1 MIVTR
6 FLHLSNQNLYTA
18 YPDVTETTK
27 PQLEERKKSRHDG
40 FSCMESKASPLSQV
54 SFVRTAC
61 KQQSEPLISSFRN
74 KT

>member
-1 MIVTR
+1 MTVTR

-27 PQLEERKKSRHDG
+27 PQLEERKKKKADTTAL
-40 FSCMESKASPLSQV
+40 ENKASPLSQV
-54 SFVRTAC
+54 SFVKTAC
-61 KQQSEPLISSFRN
+61 KRQSEPSISSFRN